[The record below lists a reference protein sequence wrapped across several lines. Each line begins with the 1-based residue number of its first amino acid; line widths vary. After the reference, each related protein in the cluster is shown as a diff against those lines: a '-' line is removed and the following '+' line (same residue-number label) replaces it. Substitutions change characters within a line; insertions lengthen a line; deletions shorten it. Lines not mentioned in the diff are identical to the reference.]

1 MAHFL
6 QQGHTYFKKVIVSN
20 SATLGG
26 ISFQTATV
34 INAGGITELVTE
46 PSATVN
52 NS

>member
-6 QQGHTYFKKVIVSN
+6 QEDHTYFKKVIVSK
-20 SATLGG
+20 SGTLGG
-26 ISFQTATV
+26 IFFQTATV

-46 PSATVN
+46 PSSTVN

>member
-6 QQGHTYFKKVIVSN
+6 QEGHTYFKKVIVSN

-26 ISFQTATV
+26 IFFQTTMV
-34 INAGGITELVTE
+34 INVEGITQLVTE
-46 PSATVN
+46 PSSTVN